1 MSIHITNLTQEQV
14 ELLDAMWSLGT
25 LEEYEEW
32 YDLLAEP
39 QQAMANSLQRLL
51 LLEVADQLMTD
62 TTEATEYLQR
72 FRLK

>member
-1 MSIHITNLTQEQV
+1 MSIHITNLTKEQV
-14 ELLDAMWSLGT
+14 ELLDAMWSLDT

>member
-1 MSIHITNLTQEQV
+1 
-14 ELLDAMWSLGT
+14 
-25 LEEYEEW
+25 
-32 YDLLAEP
+32 
-39 QQAMANSLQRLL
+39 MANSLQRLL

>member
-1 MSIHITNLTQEQV
+1 MLN
-14 ELLDAMWSLGT
+14 AMWSLDT
-25 LEEYEEW
+25 LEEYEQW
-32 YDLLAEP
+32 HDLLDEP

-62 TTEATEYLQR
+62 TTQAAEYLQR

>member
-1 MSIHITNLTQEQV
+1 
-14 ELLDAMWSLGT
+14 MWSLGT